1 MLETTKL
8 FWGRKSKRNMT
19 KKIITLFYVKK
30 KYENVVYGSS
40 GLKSTK

>member
-1 MLETTKL
+1 
-8 FWGRKSKRNMT
+8 MT